1 MIDLVSQIITKITEL
16 TAGLTYD
23 HKPTG
28 EKKPVQVIDTFLPPR
43 DSSWQEG
50 GEYPLIRV
58 AHYKGAY
65 LSQNQTF
72 EVVVLAGIYTAGDIA
87 AGTAAIK
94 ELAAAIGKLTQSR
107 LIGNYRLDTPINYQ
121 FGDNSRGA
129 EGIQPHPY
137 HYVTFYLQLTSA

>member
-1 MIDLVSQIITKITEL
+1 MNDLVTQIIAKIAEL
-16 TAGLTYD
+16 TTGLTYD

-28 EKKPVQVIDTFLPPR
+28 EKRAVQIVDTFLPDR
-43 DSSWQEG
+43 TEVWQEG
-50 GEYPLIRV
+50 QDYPLVRV
-58 AHYKGAY
+58 AHFKGAY
-65 LSQNQTF
+65 LSHNQNF

-94 ELAAAIGKLTQSR
+94 ELAAAIGKLAQSR

-137 HYVTFYLQLTSA
+137 HYVTFYLQLTSV